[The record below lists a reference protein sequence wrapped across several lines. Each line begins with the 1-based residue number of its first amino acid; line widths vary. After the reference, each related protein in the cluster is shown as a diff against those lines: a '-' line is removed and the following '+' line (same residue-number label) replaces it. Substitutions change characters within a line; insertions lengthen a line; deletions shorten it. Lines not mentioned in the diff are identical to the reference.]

1 MQDHVPLRS
10 SYQEWGYDALA
21 TTTSLSDFEQ
31 TEAEERSLSIGWQ
44 PHPDNYRKMS
54 LLALC
59 CCCPVGVKASR
70 QPLQVSMKLATYL
83 SVHVPVYLCFQTS
96 SKGRCFRF
104 QTTSNLTR
112 LLIPI

>member
-10 SYQEWGYDALA
+10 SYREWGYDALA

-59 CCCPVGVKASR
+59 CCCPVGVKAFR
-70 QPLQVSMKLATYL
+70 QSLQVSMKLAIYL
-83 SVHVPVYLCFQTS
+83 SVHVPVATCV
-96 SKGRCFRF
+96 SKLVQKEGV
-104 QTTSNLTR
+104 
-112 LLIPI
+112 

>member
-31 TEAEERSLSIGWQ
+31 TEAEERSVSIGWQ

-59 CCCPVGVKASR
+59 CCCPVGVKAFR
-70 QPLQVSMKLATYL
+70 QSLQVSMKFSYL
-83 SVHVPVYLCFQTS
+83 PSSVPVATCV
-96 SKGRCFRF
+96 SKPFKKEGVLDSK
-104 QTTSNLTR
+104 QQAT
-112 LLIPI
+112 